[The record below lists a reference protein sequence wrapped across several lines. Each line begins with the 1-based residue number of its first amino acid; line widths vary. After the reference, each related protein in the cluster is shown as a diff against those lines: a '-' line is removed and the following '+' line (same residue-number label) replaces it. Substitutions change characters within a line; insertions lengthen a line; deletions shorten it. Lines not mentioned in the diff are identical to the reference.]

1 MAENALPLAAQ
12 PDSVQSLSHFRLA
25 ERRPALAHAVMV
37 SLISPPAQRRASSLL
52 VGCGQRSQHSGMSA
66 LREQELHQRVNSMTI
81 DREAVGIDL
90 IDTQLNRSG
99 AAEYRARLEPSQ
111 PDTRLVGNG
120 KLSRTDP

>member
-52 VGCGQRSQHSGMSA
+52 VACGQRSQHSGMSA

-81 DREAVGIDL
+81 DREAVGIGL
-90 IDTQLNRSG
+90 TQLNRSG